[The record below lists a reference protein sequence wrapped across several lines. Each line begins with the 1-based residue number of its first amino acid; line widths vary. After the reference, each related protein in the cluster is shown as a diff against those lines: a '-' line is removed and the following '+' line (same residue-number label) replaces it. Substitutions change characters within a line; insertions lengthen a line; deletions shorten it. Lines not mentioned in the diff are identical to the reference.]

1 MNLHIWISQVLVDSR
16 TCNCNLGI
24 PIPLFFCVN
33 YTYLFRYGDNLNPW
47 GDLISMARAYCV
59 SQPNAMA
66 LVGIPAGPKDKIV
79 FNSHRI
85 YGPIMLTNMFANW
98 KLEYTNTDF
107 DKYDGKCDEYSCYQ
121 PLFLLRKL

>member
-1 MNLHIWISQVLVDSR
+1 
-16 TCNCNLGI
+16 
-24 PIPLFFCVN
+24 
-33 YTYLFRYGDNLNPW
+33 
-47 GDLISMARAYCV
+47 MARAYCV

-98 KLEYTNTDF
+98 KLEYTNTDL
-107 DKYDGKCDEYSCYQ
+107 DKYNGTCDAYFCYQ
-121 PLFLLRKL
+121 PLFLLRKLY